1 MSENN
6 LPATIQEQIQAMA
19 EANQQ
24 NVTNTGGNKIKIKRG
39 AFNFADGSKVEE
51 EMIAVIIAH
60 AAKNVYFEHGYDPDS
75 MEPPLCYAVGENA
88 NDMKPSASAP
98 EPQAANCQECPHNKW
113 GSGIGNAKAC
123 SNRRLLALLP
133 EDAAG
138 ADDDLHLLDLAP
150 TSIKSFDGY
159 VSSLAAR
166 KTIPVTVAT
175 KLKIDDSVDYA
186 KCDFKADHANANM
199 EAHFA
204 RLEEAK
210 NLVLREPKYEQGSG
224 DEAPTKSIKKK
235 RAPRRRAAA

>member
-1 MSENN
+1 MSESN

-51 EMIAVIIAH
+51 EMVAVIIAH

-88 NDMKPSASAP
+88 NDMKPSSSAP
-98 EPQAANCQECPHNKW
+98 EPQAANCQECPQNKW
-113 GSGIGNAKAC
+113 GSGTGNAKAC

-138 ADDDLHLLDLAP
+138 ADDDMHLLDLAP
-150 TSIKSFDGY
+150 TSIKAFDGY
-159 VSSLAAR
+159 VSGLAAR

-186 KCDFKADHANANM
+186 KCDFKVDHANVNM
-199 EAHFA
+199 EAHFG

-210 NLVLREPKYEQGSG
+210 NLVLREPMYEQAGS
-224 DEAPTKSIKKK
+224 DDAQPAKKK
-235 RAPRRRAAA
+235 RTPRRRAAA